1 MKRKDDQGNRTYF
14 RSDRIFFMNDKWYFS
29 TREGDKGP
37 FATREHA
44 ERMLA
49 RFISESVELSKFQRS
64 RGEPGKLT
72 TLKDAERLRN
82 ALKATSTRTLVAP
95 ELLI

>member
-1 MKRKDDQGNRTYF
+1 MKRKDDTAERTYF
-14 RSDRIFFMNDKWYFS
+14 RSDRIFFMNGKWYFS
-29 TREGDKGP
+29 SREGDRGP
-37 FATREHA
+37 FATREYA

-49 RFISESVELSKFQRS
+49 RFIDETVELSKFQRS
-64 RGEPGKLT
+64 RGEPDKLT